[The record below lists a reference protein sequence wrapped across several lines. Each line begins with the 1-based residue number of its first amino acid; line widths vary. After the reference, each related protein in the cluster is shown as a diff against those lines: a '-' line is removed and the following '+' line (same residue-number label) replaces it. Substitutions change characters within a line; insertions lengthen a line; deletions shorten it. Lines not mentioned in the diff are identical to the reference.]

1 MDRRCRIPARNKQCL
16 GCPEHQEKPK
26 LSPLG
31 KRGKAKPL
39 TTSKESITT
48 PKARDQALKY
58 RRMRASNNI
67 SSKKWRD
74 NKKKQDQLDDQ
85 YEKDLEERGCLM
97 KTSVYIL
104 KECSRERKKQLKRIL
119 TDSPDCNQSP
129 YMQRFVQ
136 VSQIKRGIDDYE
148 QMWYHFKCQGW
159 IAKDYQD
166 IFALRRKHC
175 GKGCKWQLLD
185 FQITTQQ

>member
-1 MDRRCRIPARNKQCL
+1 M

-39 TTSKESITT
+39 TTSKEPLTAPKESDQNITSQ
-48 PKARDQALKY
+48 KLGDQALKY

-166 IFALRRKHC
+166 IFALRRRQCCKV
-175 GKGCKWQLLD
+175 CKW
-185 FQITTQQ
+185 